1 MGVKERKE
9 RDKAEMRDMILQSAH
24 KLFIDRG
31 FEEVSIRNIAEAIEY
46 SPATIYLYFKDKN
59 EIFYALHNEAF
70 KKFNAV
76 MGEELAT
83 IADPFERLIGM
94 GEMYIQ
100 FAMEHPKYYEIMFIM
115 DAPMDCFENREEWE
129 EGNKALGG
137 LEQLLVACQATGRF
151 KDQDPRVLAFSIW
164 SYMHGMCSLS
174 LRKRLR
180 CYSVEDGQ
188 RIPKESFENFKMM
201 LSKL

>member
-9 RDKAEMRDMILQSAH
+9 RDKAEMREMILQSAH

-59 EIFYALHNEAF
+59 EIFEALHNEAF
-70 KKFNAV
+70 KWFNAG
-76 MGEELAT
+76 MADLAT
-83 IADPFERLIGM
+83 VADPFDRLIGM
-94 GEMYIQ
+94 GEKYIQ
-100 FAMEHPKYYEIMFIM
+100 FAIEHPKYYEIMFIM
-115 DAPMDCFENREEWE
+115 DAPMDSDENCEHWE
-129 EGNKALGG
+129 EGNKALAS
-137 LEQLLVACQATGRF
+137 LENLLITCQQAGRF
-151 KDQDPRVLAFSIW
+151 QGQDPRVLAFSIW

-180 CYSVEDGQ
+180 CYTPEDGK
-188 RIPKESFENFKMM
+188 RIPKESFENFKLM
-201 LSKL
+201 LTKL